1 METCLDCKKATETV
15 IDLRTGDTI
24 CTECSLVI
32 SDHYIDDCQEWRTF
46 ANDDNSDQDPNRVG
60 APTNPLL
67 KSGGIGTIIKE
78 NTFSSVSKND
88 LLGLSRAHNLV
99 RNKEEDLFKKAC
111 DAIKR
116 MTEDLDL
123 ISGVEFRACEIVSKF
138 DVDSRKKLRRGKQ
151 LTALC
156 AASVSTACR
165 ELKLSRTL
173 KEISTVASGVS
184 LKDINKASMAIKR
197 LLRSDQEEA
206 VSDAAPQVI
215 MKTGELVRRFCSKLD
230 ISERE
235 RKAIREAV
243 EIAENFDIRRNPK
256 SVLAAIIFMICQLSQ
271 TKRRPIAEIAL
282 TSEVVEN
289 TIKKSA
295 NDMYPYASKIIP
307 KWYASEEDIIKS
319 LGGGLIGT

>member
-1 METCLDCKKATETV
+1 MDCKKATETV

-46 ANDDNSDQDPNRVG
+46 ANDDNNSDRDPNRVG

-67 KSGGIGTIIKE
+67 KSGGIGTIISTRKE
-78 NTFSSVSKND
+78 ENALSSISKND
-88 LLGLSRAHNLV
+88 LFGLSRAQSLL
-99 RNKEEDLFKKAC
+99 RDKEEDLFKKAC
-111 DAIKR
+111 DEIKR
-116 MTEDLDL
+116 MTGDLDL
-123 ISGVEFRACEIVSKF
+123 ITGVEFRACEIVSKF
-138 DVDSRKKLRRGKQ
+138 DGDSSKKLRRGKQ

-173 KEISTVASGVS
+173 KEISTVANGVS

-197 LLRSDQEEA
+197 LLVGSGQDEA

-215 MKTGELVRRFCSKLD
+215 LKTGELVRRFCSKLD
-230 ISERE
+230 IGERE

-243 EIAENFDIRRNPK
+243 EMAENFDIRRNPK
-256 SVLAAIIFMICQLSQ
+256 SVLAAIIFMICQLSRNKQ
-271 TKRRPIAEIAL
+271 RPIRGDHL
-282 TSEVVEN
+282 
-289 TIKKSA
+289 K
-295 NDMYPYASKIIP
+295 
-307 KWYASEEDIIKS
+307 
-319 LGGGLIGT
+319 

>member
-1 METCLDCKKATETV
+1 METCLDCKRATETV

-46 ANDDNSDQDPNRVG
+46 ANDDTSDRDPNRVG

-67 KSGGIGTIIKE
+67 KSGGIGTIIETRKE
-78 NTFSSVSKND
+78 NASSVSKND
-88 LLGLSRAHNLV
+88 LFALSRAQNLV
-99 RNKEEDLFKKAC
+99 RNKEEDLFKRAC
-111 DAIKR
+111 DEIKR
-116 MTEDLDL
+116 MTGDLDL

-138 DVDSRKKLRRGKQ
+138 DGDSSKKLRRGKL

-173 KEISTVASGVS
+173 KEISTVANGVS

-197 LLRSDQEEA
+197 LLRSDQDEA
-206 VSDAAPQVI
+206 VSDAPQVI
-215 MKTGELVRRFCSKLD
+215 LKTGELVRRFCSKLD

-243 EIAENFDIRRNPK
+243 DMAENFDIRRNPK

-271 TKRRPIAEIAL
+271 TKQRPIREIAL
-282 TSEVVEN
+282 ASEVVEN

-295 NDMYPYASKIIP
+295 SDMYPYASKIIP
-307 KWYASEEDIIKS
+307 KWYASEEAIIKK
-319 LGGGLIGT
+319 LGQLA